1 MYTAGNVKFDATPY
15 VNFAIGLM
23 AKKKAEDDALTQYY
37 EKLPST
43 INEAGMRDQDRE
55 PFMQGM
61 NQVSQFWKQNKD
73 AIKNPR
79 IDGGAAQYNYEKMLR
94 SQKELVEKSKNAAK
108 TGLELGKL
116 KFNKDFN
123 YVFDDPKIMENV
135 QQHDLPIN
143 HPDHKPLDIYE
154 MTVPPKPLDLKDQ
167 TDFNKAIRDGLQF
180 SEKEVG
186 RQNLGNFKIKTTIQ
200 KAYDKDAL
208 ATMGQRAGLFYDNDR
223 RFRLPFANEYRQI
236 ISDPETL
243 AEYTETFKEVYGK
256 EPESQK
262 DFFVAK
268 QIMSNRIAA
277 TEEKTE
283 DDVYGRQVAM
293 ENRRFA
299 NQKTMEGIR
308 QSNRKAIKAY
318 GAAKNAE
325 EKEGILNKHINE
337 QIADGD
343 TAPTVTLNGKK
354 YNGKF
359 VKVPKS
365 IEREFAV
372 NEGGDNYK
380 YADAFMITNDKKYVI
395 PVYKSGKHT
404 QSGNPVLDGAKSK
417 PILMRDYKAMLAK
430 EWLTKSDS
438 KDELNDDFDDVD
450 VTVVEEEVTP
460 SKPTKAPKAGKYD

>member
-1 MYTAGNVKFDATPY
+1 MALQNHPSMYTAGNVKFDATPY

-293 ENRRFA
+293 
-299 NQKTMEGIR
+299 
-308 QSNRKAIKAY
+308 
-318 GAAKNAE
+318 
-325 EKEGILNKHINE
+325 
-337 QIADGD
+337 
-343 TAPTVTLNGKK
+343 
-354 YNGKF
+354 
-359 VKVPKS
+359 
-365 IEREFAV
+365 
-372 NEGGDNYK
+372 
-380 YADAFMITNDKKYVI
+380 
-395 PVYKSGKHT
+395 
-404 QSGNPVLDGAKSK
+404 
-417 PILMRDYKAMLAK
+417 
-430 EWLTKSDS
+430 
-438 KDELNDDFDDVD
+438 
-450 VTVVEEEVTP
+450 
-460 SKPTKAPKAGKYD
+460 